1 MTIFIMAEFL
11 LWSAS
16 IFFMTEAKDV
26 SRPEKMFTS
35 QTMIST
41 SFSAYDSV
49 SMQSVSF
56 CPSVTHAPAIAVMAE
71 IVPIISAIK
80 LKREYR

>member
-1 MTIFIMAEFL
+1 ML
-11 LWSAS
+11 
-16 IFFMTEAKDV
+16 
-26 SRPEKMFTS
+26 TS

-41 SFSAYDSV
+41 SVSAYDSV

-71 IVPIISAIK
+71 IVPMISAIK
-80 LKREYR
+80 LKMNMVGADGLILALIEKQVICAQGL